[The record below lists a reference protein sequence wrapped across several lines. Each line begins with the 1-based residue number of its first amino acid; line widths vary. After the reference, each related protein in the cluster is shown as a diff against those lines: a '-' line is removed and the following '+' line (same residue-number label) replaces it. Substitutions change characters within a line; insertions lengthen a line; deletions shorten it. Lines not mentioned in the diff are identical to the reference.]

1 MSDIYIEGA
10 IPLAEVA
17 KLTGRKVVEV
27 EAEAVE
33 LGLFVGQDW
42 AGRPAIADE
51 DAHQLVSGSARR
63 TREDEVAWATH
74 LDACA
79 SWTTARDNAVR
90 EAQRD
95 TELAAQRAGR
105 GGPAAASAGLEAARA
120 VGREFETSTPPPQ
133 WGDEPDGNARRLYSE
148 SGRPRLLDRA
158 RDLFNAGAPR

>member
-1 MSDIYIEGA
+1 MRI
-10 IPLAEVA
+10 
-17 KLTGRKVVEV
+17 
-27 EAEAVE
+27 
-33 LGLFVGQDW
+33 
-42 AGRPAIADE
+42 
-51 DAHQLVSGSARR
+51 VSGEARR
-63 TREDEVAWATH
+63 VREDEVAWATH

-133 WGDEPDGNARRLYSE
+133 WGDEPDGNARRLYTDTDTD
-148 SGRPRLLDRA
+148 RPNLLRRT
-158 RDLFNAGAPR
+158 RDLLAGAPR